1 MDGTPLDHPDVRLL
15 LDLLA
20 MAPSVRHTGR
30 SEFWADYAR
39 AHPRAWSDE
48 FYIMEKLDIWPRML
62 RERNSWN
69 EVLRLS
75 AYCLMFFDVEKH
87 GKLCVMMDRVAS
99 AELSPSEPGAVGRR
113 WLRSINEVAWRLYV
127 MAESQRPRSRE

>member
-20 MAPSVRHTGR
+20 MAPPAHHTGR

-62 RERNSWN
+62 RERNGWN
-69 EVLRLS
+69 DVLRLS

-87 GKLCVMMDRVAS
+87 EKLCVMMDRVAS

-127 MAESQRPRSRE
+127 MAESQGPRTRE